1 MKFQKRL
8 LRAEPNFQILTKL
21 WQVNWLYV
29 LLICA
34 LAVVGYGALYSAGGG
49 TPRPFAG
56 PQSIRFCFGLVM
68 MLGLALM
75 SPGILVRMAWPLY
88 IFSILLLVAVLR
100 MGHVG
105 KGAERWIMLGGIQ
118 VQPSELA
125 KIALVLMLASWFHK
139 ISYRR
144 MGNPL
149 LLVPPALMV
158 LLPVALVLKE
168 PNLGT
173 AVIIGTV
180 GASMFFGAGMRL
192 WQIALVVL
200 PVPFLARIAYGHLHD
215 YQKARVTTFLH
226 PESDPLGAGYNIIQ
240 SKIALFGRHV
250 GAGLPAGHAGAAQLP
265 AGKADRFHLHHDCRG
280 MGVRRRYHRHRHAAF
295 AGVRRHADRHTQP
308 QPVRAA
314 ARAGHFHELLSLLRG
329 QPVHGDGRD
338 PGGGR
343 TAAAH
348 FLWGVGHAYGDV
360 RLRAAHVRMGAPQR
374 DLWRD
379 GGGGQLMAG
388 ILPPTPGVH
397 RAYRLSTYHA
407 AGLPVIRIGHRPRWH
422 GRAPAGD
429 IVLLSACN
437 PGGRLYAPAGT
448 GG

>member
-21 WQVNWLYV
+21 WQINWLYV

-68 MLGLALM
+68 MLALALM

-88 IFSILLLVAVLR
+88 IFSIVLLVAVLR

-105 KGAERWIMLGGIQ
+105 KGAERWIMLGGVQ

-149 LLVPPALMV
+149 MLVPPALMV

-200 PVPFLARIAYGHLHD
+200 PVPFLARFAYSHLHD

-240 SKIALFGRHV
+240 SKIALGSGGMWGQGYLQGTQGQLNFLPEKQTDFIFTMIAEEWGFVGGIVVIGMLLLLVFGGMLIAMRSRNQFGRLL
-250 GAGLPAGHAGAAQLP
+250 GLGISMNFFLYCA
-265 AGKADRFHLHHDCRG
+265 
-280 MGVRRRYHRHRHAAF
+280 VN
-295 AGVRRHADRHTQP
+295 
-308 QPVRAA
+308 
-314 ARAGHFHELLSLLRG
+314 LSM
-329 QPVHGDGRD
+329 V
-338 PGGGR
+338 
-343 TAAAH
+343 
-348 FLWGVGHAYGDV
+348 
-360 RLRAAHVRMGAPQR
+360 MGAIPV
-374 DLWRD
+374 
-379 GGGGQLMAG
+379 GGVPLPLISYGGSAMLMVMFGFGLLMSAW
-388 ILPPTPGVH
+388 VH
-397 RAYRLSTYHA
+397 RNATF
-407 AGLPVIRIGHRPRWH
+407 GETVGE
-422 GRAPAGD
+422 D
-429 IVLLSACN
+429 N
-437 PGGRLYAPAGT
+437 
-448 GG
+448 